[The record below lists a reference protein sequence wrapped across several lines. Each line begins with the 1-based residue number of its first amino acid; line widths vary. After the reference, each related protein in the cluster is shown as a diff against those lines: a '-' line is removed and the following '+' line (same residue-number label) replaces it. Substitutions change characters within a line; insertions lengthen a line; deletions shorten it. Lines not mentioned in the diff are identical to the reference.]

1 MNKSAKLA
9 AKPMFDSVRSNP
21 LTRFILLYAAMY
33 SGFGVASPFLP
44 SFLSAR
50 GLPPEQ
56 LGLVLGAGTAVRLLT
71 APLAGRVGDLIQAL
85 RVVLVVCI
93 ALAASVTLGYL
104 AAHGFW
110 ILLGMSL
117 LHAASLAPTT
127 ILADA
132 LALGSASPPPRS
144 GRRGFEYGW
153 VRGTGS
159 AVFIV
164 GTLLSGQA
172 VSAFGLDVIVYLQA
186 LLLGAAAFAAMLVPE
201 LIHHRTAE
209 AVREPAGGVLIL
221 LRLPLFRNL
230 VLVAALILGSHAMHD
245 AFAVI
250 RWSAAGISP
259 ATASLL
265 WSESVAAEVLVFFVI
280 GPALVLRLKPA
291 GALAVA
297 AVAGM
302 LRWTVAAQTTDV
314 MALALVQPLHGVTF
328 ALLHLAC
335 MRLIARIVP
344 QGLEGTAQAIY
355 GTVGI
360 GAASALLT
368 LVSGAL
374 YARLGAQGFWVM
386 AALCALALPLTLKLR
401 EPVFSEPRTL

>member
-1 MNKSAKLA
+1 
-9 AKPMFDSVRSNP
+9 MFDSLNP
-21 LTRFILLYAAMY
+21 SLTRFVLLYAAMY
-33 SGFGVASPFLP
+33 AAFGVASPFLP
-44 SFLSAR
+44 AFFSVR

-56 LGLVLGAGTAVRLLT
+56 LGVVLGAGTAVRLLT
-71 APLAGRVGDLIQAL
+71 SPLAGRIGDLIQAL

-93 ALAASVTLGYL
+93 AVAASVTLGYL
-104 AAHGFW
+104 PAHGFW
-110 ILLGMSL
+110 FLLGISL
-117 LHAASLAPTT
+117 LHAASLAPITV
-127 ILADA
+127 LADA

-144 GRRGFEYGW
+144 ERRGFEYGW

-159 AVFIV
+159 AAFIV

-186 LLLGAAAFAAMLVPE
+186 LLLGAAAFAAILVPE
-201 LIHHRTAE
+201 VMHARTND
-209 AVREPAGGVLIL
+209 AVRAPAGGVLIL
-221 LRLPLFRNL
+221 VRLPLFRNL

-250 RWSAAGISP
+250 RWSASGIGP
-259 ATASLL
+259 ASASLL
-265 WSESVAAEVLVFFVI
+265 WSESVAAEVLVFFVV
-280 GPALVLRLKPA
+280 GPPLVTRLTPA
-291 GALAVA
+291 GALGVA

-302 LRWTVAAQTTDV
+302 LRWAVMAQTAN
-314 MALALVQPLHGVTF
+314 MIALALVQPLHGITF

-360 GAASALLT
+360 GAAVALLT

-374 YARLGAQGFWVM
+374 YARLGAQGFWIM
-386 AALCALALPLTLKLR
+386 AALCALALPLTWKLR
-401 EPVFSEPRTL
+401 QSRFAESHTL

>member
-1 MNKSAKLA
+1 MWNS
-9 AKPMFDSVRSNP
+9 RGSNP
-21 LTRFILLYAAMY
+21 LIRFILLYAAMY
-33 SGFGVASPFLP
+33 AAFGVASPFLP

-71 APLAGRVGDLIQAL
+71 APLAGRIGDLIQAL
-85 RVVLVVCI
+85 RVVLVICT
-93 ALAASVTLGYL
+93 ALAASATLGYL
-104 AAHGFW
+104 AAHEIW
-110 ILLGMSL
+110 ILLGVGL
-117 LHAASLAPTT
+117 LHAASLAPIT

-132 LALGSASPPPRS
+132 LALGSATPPAHS
-144 GRRGFEYGW
+144 ARRGFEYGW

-159 AVFIV
+159 AAFII

-172 VSAFGLDVIVYLQA
+172 VSAFGLDMIIWLQA
-186 LLLGAAAFAAMLVPE
+186 LLLGMAACAGILVPE
-201 LIHHRTAE
+201 LVHHRTADV
-209 AVREPAGGVLIL
+209 VRSPAGGIRVL
-221 LRLPLFRNL
+221 LRIAQFRNL
-230 VLVAALILGSHAMHD
+230 VILAAMILGSHAMHD

-280 GPALVLRLKPA
+280 GPALVGRLTPA
-291 GALAVA
+291 GALATA
-297 AVAGM
+297 ALAGI
-302 LRWTVAAQTTDV
+302 LRWAVAAQTTDV
-314 MALALVQPLHGVTF
+314 MAMALVQPLHGITF

-344 QGLEGTAQAIY
+344 EGLEGTAQAIY

-374 YARLGAQGFWVM
+374 YGRFGAGGFWVM
-386 AALCALALPLTLKLR
+386 AALCLIALPLTLKLR
-401 EPVFSEPRTL
+401 EPVLGESRTQ

>member
-1 MNKSAKLA
+1 MWE
-9 AKPMFDSVRSNP
+9 RSNP

-33 SGFGVASPFLP
+33 AAFGVASPFLP

-56 LGLVLGAGTAVRLLT
+56 LGLMLGAGTAFRLLT
-71 APLAGRVGDLIQAL
+71 APVAGRIGDLIQAL
-85 RVVLVVCI
+85 RVVLVICT
-93 ALAASVTLGYL
+93 ALAASATLGYL
-104 AAHGFW
+104 AAHELW
-110 ILLGMSL
+110 ILLCVSL
-117 LHAASLAPTT
+117 LHAASLAPVT

-132 LALGSASPPPRS
+132 LALGSATAPADS

-153 VRGTGS
+153 IRGTGS
-159 AVFIV
+159 AAFIT

-172 VSAFGLDVIVYLQA
+172 VSAFGLDIIIWLQA
-186 LLLGAAAFAAMLVPE
+186 LLLGMAACAGILVPE
-201 LIHHRTAE
+201 LIHHRPTDV
-209 AVREPAGGVLIL
+209 VRSPAGGVRVL
-221 LRLPLFRNL
+221 LRIAQFRNL
-230 VLVAALILGSHAMHD
+230 VIVAALILGSHAMHD

-259 ATASLL
+259 GAASLL
-265 WSESVAAEVLVFFVI
+265 WSESVAGEVFVFFVV
-280 GPALVLRLKPA
+280 GPALVKRLTPA
-291 GALAVA
+291 GALATA
-297 AVAGM
+297 ALAGM

-314 MALALVQPLHGVTF
+314 IALGLVQPLHGITF

-335 MRLIARIVP
+335 MQLIARTVP

-360 GAASALLT
+360 GAATALLT

-374 YARLGAQGFWVM
+374 YVRLDAQGFLVM
-386 AALCALALPLTLKLR
+386 AALCAVALPLTLKLR
-401 EPVFSEPRTL
+401 ERYLVESFPR

>member
-1 MNKSAKLA
+1 M
-9 AKPMFDSVRSNP
+9 
-21 LTRFILLYAAMY
+21 YAA
-33 SGFGVASPFLP
+33 FGVASPFLP
-44 SFLSAR
+44 AFLSAR
-50 GLPPEQ
+50 GLLPEQ
-56 LGLVLGAGTAVRLLT
+56 LGLVLGTGTAVRLLT
-71 APLAGRVGDLIQAL
+71 APLAGRIGDLIQAL
-85 RVVLVVCI
+85 RVVLIVCA

-104 AAHGFW
+104 AGHGFW
-110 ILLGMSL
+110 ILLGMNL
-117 LHAASLAPTT
+117 LHAASLAPITV
-127 ILADA
+127 LADA
-132 LALGSASPPPRS
+132 LALGSASPAPS

-159 AVFIV
+159 AAFIV
-164 GTLLSGQA
+164 GILLSGQA
-172 VSAFGLDVIVYLQA
+172 VSAFGLDLIVYLQA
-186 LLLGAAAFAAMLVPE
+186 LLLGAAAFAAILVPE
-201 LIHHRTAE
+201 LIHARTAD
-209 AVREPAGGVLIL
+209 AVRAPAGGVLIL

-250 RWSAAGISP
+250 RWSATGISP

-280 GPALVLRLKPA
+280 GPALVTWLAPA
-291 GALAVA
+291 GAA
-297 AVAGM
+297 AIAALAGM
-302 LRWTVAAQTTDV
+302 LRWAVMAQTTEV
-314 MALALVQPLHGVTF
+314 IALALVQPLHGITF

-335 MRLIARIVP
+335 MRLIARTVP

-360 GAASALLT
+360 GAATALLT

-386 AALCALALPLTLKLR
+386 AALSALAFPLTWKLR
-401 EPVFSEPRTL
+401 QPVFGEGRTQ

>member
-1 MNKSAKLA
+1 ML
-9 AKPMFDSVRSNP
+9 DSLRANP

-33 SGFGVASPFLP
+33 AGFGVASPFLP

-56 LGLVLGAGTAVRLLT
+56 LGVMLGAGTAIRLLT
-71 APLAGRVGDLIQAL
+71 APLAGRIGDLIQAL
-85 RVVLVVCI
+85 RVVLVICT
-93 ALAASVTLGYL
+93 ALSAAATLSYL
-104 AAHGFW
+104 AAHDLW
-110 ILLGMSL
+110 ILLGVGL
-117 LHAASLAPTT
+117 LHAAALAPIT

-132 LALGSASPPPRS
+132 LAVGSATPPATS
-144 GRRGFEYGW
+144 ARRGFEYGW

-159 AVFIV
+159 AAFII

-172 VSAFGLDVIVYLQA
+172 VSAFGLDIIIWLQA
-186 LLLGAAAFAAMLVPE
+186 LLLGMAAFAAILVPE
-201 LIHHRTAE
+201 LIHDRSADI
-209 AVREPAGGVLIL
+209 VRSPAGGVRVLFRIA
-221 LRLPLFRNL
+221 RFRNL
-230 VLVAALILGSHAMHD
+230 VIVAALILGSHAMHD

-265 WSESVAAEVLVFFVI
+265 WSEAVAAEVLVFFLI
-280 GPALVLRLKPA
+280 GPVIVKRLTPA
-291 GALAVA
+291 GALATA
-297 AVAGM
+297 ALAGM
-302 LRWTVAAQTTDV
+302 LRWTVVAQTTDV
-314 MALALVQPLHGVTF
+314 IALGLIQPLHGITF

-335 MRLIARIVP
+335 MQLIARIVP

-360 GAASALLT
+360 GAATALLT
-368 LVSGAL
+368 FVSGAL
-374 YARLGAQGFWVM
+374 YARLDAQGFWVM

-401 EPVFSEPRTL
+401 ERY

>member
-1 MNKSAKLA
+1 
-9 AKPMFDSVRSNP
+9 MFDSLRPTP
-21 LTRFILLYAAMY
+21 LARFILLYAAMY
-33 SGFGVASPFLP
+33 AAFGVASPFLP

-56 LGLVLGAGTAVRLLT
+56 LGLVLATGTAVRLLT
-71 APLAGRVGDLIQAL
+71 APLAGRIGDLIQAL

-110 ILLGMSL
+110 MLLGMSL

-132 LALGSASPPPRS
+132 LALGSASPSPRS

-164 GTLLSGQA
+164 GTLVSGQA

-221 LRLPLFRNL
+221 LRLPLFRYL

-259 ATASLL
+259 ATSSLL

-280 GPALVLRLKPA
+280 GPALVMRLTPA

-297 AVAGM
+297 ALAGM

-344 QGLEGTAQAIY
+344 HGLEGTAQAIY

-368 LVSGAL
+368 FVSGAL

-386 AALCALALPLTLKLR
+386 AALCLLALPLTLKLR
-401 EPVFSEPRTL
+401 EPVLGESRTQ